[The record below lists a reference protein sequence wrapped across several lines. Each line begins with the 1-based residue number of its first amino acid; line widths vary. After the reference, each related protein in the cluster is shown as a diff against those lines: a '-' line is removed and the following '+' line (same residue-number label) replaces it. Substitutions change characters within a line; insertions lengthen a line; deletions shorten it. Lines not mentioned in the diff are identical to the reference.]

1 MFHNLT
7 RYVIDQWLPQT
18 TSSTAAEGVES
29 NTTTSS
35 RLTSAEAEDDW
46 VLVDRRSDDSEGN
59 SKSSSLE
66 SLNLEQEDDDDDGL
80 IVVERSP
87 DRVVV
92 VNTGSLPVP
101 ALLTRTN
108 SVPRV
113 TTTTS
118 MEESWFL
125 TPPPCF
131 ISTGPVHMETSPL
144 ENLLI
149 EHPSMSVYTHH
160 GRRYNH
166 FEEVEAEPEEVEVV
180 VAVEEAGDSDDEG
193 AVLVHRAP
201 RVNRVHVLQQ
211 QERQGVKS
219 KHAQKI
225 QIQKSCKFVT
235 RSTLDRTNKAREVN
249 SRNRRQ
255 RRGERSQGAK
265 RSYANNN
272 RKC

>member
-1 MFHNLT
+1 MFHQLT
-7 RYVIDQWLPQT
+7 RYVFDQWLPQT
-18 TSSTAAEGVES
+18 TSSTAAEGVE
-29 NTTTSS
+29 TDTAAATPT
-35 RLTSAEAEDDW
+35 RLTSAETEDDW
-46 VLVDRRSDDSEGN
+46 VLVDRRHDDDVDSEGN

-66 SLNLEQEDDDDDGL
+66 NLDVDDDDGL
-80 IVVERSP
+80 MVVERSP

-92 VNTGSLPVP
+92 VDTANLPVP

-108 SVPRV
+108 SASSLPRV
-113 TTTTS
+113 P

-160 GRRYNH
+160 GRRYN
-166 FEEVEAEPEEVEVV
+166 FATAATPEPEEEVV
-180 VAVEEAGDSDDEG
+180 EEDIGDDGAGV
-193 AVLVHRAP
+193 VLVHRAP
-201 RVNRVHVLQQ
+201 RVNRVHLLQQ
-211 QERQGVKS
+211 QERQGLKS
-219 KHAQKI
+219 RQAQKV
-225 QIQKSCKFVT
+225 QIKKACKFVK
-235 RSTLDRTNKAREVN
+235 RGSLNRNNKAREVN

-255 RRGERSQGAK
+255 RRGERSQGAT
-265 RSYANNN
+265 RSFANNN